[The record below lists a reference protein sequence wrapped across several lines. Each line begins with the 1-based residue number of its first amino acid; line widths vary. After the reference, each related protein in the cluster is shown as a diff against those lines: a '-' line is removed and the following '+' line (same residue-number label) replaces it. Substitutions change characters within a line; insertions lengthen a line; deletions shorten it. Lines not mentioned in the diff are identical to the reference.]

1 MDWTGLENRLA
12 QTIGLEA
19 SALGSTV
26 FRQSVGRR
34 MRAREADTLPEYMK
48 LLDSDGDEFQALVE
62 ELVVL
67 ESWFFRHAHSFE
79 LLRRHAVSTMVAR
92 QQPYRVLSFPCA
104 GGEEPYSIVMALRE
118 AGLGFHQFQ
127 VDAADISETALLK
140 ARGGNYG
147 LRSIRVVAPAIQA
160 RYFRIADQSVEVL
173 PEIRQAVCF
182 IRANIID
189 VQSAFQGEKFDAV
202 FCRNLL
208 IYLTPV
214 ARRRVLQAVDGWL
227 SPSGLFFVG
236 HAEVLREIGGLFE
249 PVQERGAFA
258 FCRSPGAQAAQFE
271 RPAMLP
277 ERSRSGDQDV
287 SPAHPPTST
296 KTGKSQ
302 SVKLTETAAPNV
314 PLPTQKLSEHKSRVG
329 SNSASREALLDELA
343 RRVRRYPVRRRHPE
357 AIEICQQQLRQ
368 NGPNPEVYHLL
379 GMVFQAAGMYDEAK
393 HALERA
399 VYLDPQHEESLL
411 SLALLARRRG
421 EVQIADRFEQRS
433 QRAHDRRQPT

>member
-1 MDWTGLENRLA
+1 MDWIGLENRLA
-12 QTIGLEA
+12 QAIGLEA

-34 MRAREADTLPEYMK
+34 MRARGANSVPEYMN

-79 LLRRHAVSTMVAR
+79 LLRRHAVSTMVVR

-127 VDAADISETALLK
+127 VDAADISEMALRK
-140 ARGGNYG
+140 ARGGNYR
-147 LRSIRVVAPAIQA
+147 LRSIRVVAPDIQG

-173 PEIRQAVCF
+173 TEIREAVRF

-189 VQSAFQGEKFDAV
+189 APCAFQGDNYDAI

-208 IYLTPV
+208 IYLTPA

-236 HAEVLREIGGLFE
+236 HAEVLREIEGLFE

-258 FCRSPGAQAAQFE
+258 FRRSPAAQAAQFE

-277 ERSRSGDQDV
+277 ECSRSGDQDV
-287 SPAHPPTST
+287 APAHPPTST
-296 KTGKSQ
+296 KTSKSQ
-302 SVKLTETAAPNV
+302 SVKFTKSAAPDV
-314 PLPTQKLSEHKSRVG
+314 PLTIQKLSEHKSRV
-329 SNSASREALLDELA
+329 SSSSASREACFDELA
-343 RRVRRYPVRRRHPE
+343 RRVSAISSAARHPE
-357 AIEICQQQLRQ
+357 AIEICEQHLRQ

-399 VYLDPQHEESLL
+399 IYLDPQHEESLL

-421 EVQIADRFEQRS
+421 EDQIAVRFEQRS